1 MTRSPRTPSRS
12 ARLVGRRQLL
22 FASAA
27 CATALGCTAP
37 TASGPVQNA
46 GPAEAGASDTTPVVC
61 LGDGGLPGATY
72 DITKSKFAF
81 GSAPTLDDVGGGF
94 VRWVGSDGALGI
106 WASGAELGVM
116 NAGAP
121 ESNLP
126 DWSSDPAASAAHVL
140 AYFESM
146 GVEACQVPGS
156 GATYFGS
163 GTGTADGGLTSFTSN
178 GSTAELERGYS
189 GIRINESIAFA
200 HFESADQTTSESL
213 YWPAIP
219 ADVVS
224 AAIAFQATLAT
235 QAGLAAYKALLPPD
249 AQGDGQVVIH
259 HSSSGSQGPF
269 AARVTYD
276 VISTVP
282 ALKGRGISACLCRR
296 WWAQPAKMARNRSNS
311 SSERRRGSAR
321 TGRRHHDQRVWLDLS
336 RPPRKARRSE
346 HQDGSKPVE
355 APRRVG
361 AVRSSARNRWARHR
375 GFESRGTSAPI
386 VVDRRLDDANETTK
400 GDVEFRLPDP

>member
-1 MTRSPRTPSRS
+1 MHGEVAAIGNRAELGRWRGIGGSVVQAQARAGWYASTRAVARSSPTQSHRATRP
-12 ARLVGRRQLL
+12 VGGRQLL

-37 TASGPVQNA
+37 VASGPGQNTS
-46 GPAEAGASDTTPVVC
+46 GAEAAASDTTAAAC
-61 LGDGGLPGATY
+61 LVDGGLAGATY

-81 GSAPTLDDVGGGF
+81 GSTPTLDDAGGGF

-106 WASGAELGVM
+106 WTSGTELGVM

-121 ESNLP
+121 EWNLP

-163 GTGTADGGLTSFTSN
+163 GTGMADGGSTSFTSN

-189 GIRINESIAFA
+189 GIRINESLAYA
-200 HFESADQTTSESL
+200 HFESADTTTSESL

-224 AAIAFQATLAT
+224 AAIAFQAALAT
-235 QAGLAAYKALLPPD
+235 PAGLAAYQALLPPD

-269 AARVTYD
+269 AAGVTYD
-276 VISTVP
+276 VVSTVP
-282 ALKGRGISACLCRR
+282 ADAGQAAGDSGVLIAIEPQS
-296 WWAQPAKMARNRSNS
+296 
-311 SSERRRGSAR
+311 
-321 TGRRHHDQRVWLDLS
+321 LS
-336 RPPRKARRSE
+336 
-346 HQDGSKPVE
+346 
-355 APRRVG
+355 
-361 AVRSSARNRWARHR
+361 
-375 GFESRGTSAPI
+375 F
-386 VVDRRLDDANETTK
+386 DANGNPVSTAW
-400 GDVEFRLPDP
+400 